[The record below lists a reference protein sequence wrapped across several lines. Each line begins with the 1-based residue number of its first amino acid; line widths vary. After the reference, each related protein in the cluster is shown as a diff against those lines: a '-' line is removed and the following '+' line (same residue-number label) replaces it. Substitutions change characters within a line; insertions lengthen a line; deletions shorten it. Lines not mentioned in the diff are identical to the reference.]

1 MTTDQ
6 TPAASVHGGGETIK
20 ACCAVGYSSD
30 LVSLLSATPTTPAG
44 WTSPVGC
51 LTSSGLP
58 PDSRLVDVASGIGTT
73 ALLAAT
79 EYDVRADGV
88 DLSPANV
95 ALATGAAAARGLAD
109 RATFHLGDAEA
120 LPLAG
125 GGWDAVVC
133 ECALCTFPDK
143 PTAVAEMA
151 RVLRPGGRIGITDMT
166 ADRDRLPPELTTLQ
180 AWIACV
186 ADARTADDYRDLLAG
201 AGLRVLRIEQHQVA
215 LERMVRQIEARL
227 ELLRITARPRLEE
240 AGIDFARVRPV
251 LEAARTAVRDGI
263 LGYVLIIAEK
273 TAEKTGTAGPS
284 GVRA

>member
-1 MTTDQ
+1 MTTEQ
-6 TPAASVHGGGETIK
+6 APAASVHGGGETIK

-30 LVSLLSATPTTPAG
+30 LVSLLLGDSYHPG
-44 WTSPVGC
+44 GLD
-51 LTSSGLP
+51 LTRRLLDQLGLAP
-58 PDSRLVDVASGIGTT
+58 GSRLVDVASGIGTT
-73 ALLAAT
+73 VLLAAS
-79 EYDVRADGV
+79 EYDAQADGV

-95 ALATGAAAARGLAD
+95 TLATGAAAARGLDD
-109 RATFHLGDAEA
+109 RALFHLGDAEA
-120 LPLAG
+120 LPLVD

-143 PTAVAEMA
+143 QTAVAEMA
-151 RVLRPGGRIGITDMT
+151 RVLKPGGRIGITDMT

-201 AGLRVLRIEQHQVA
+201 AGLEVLRIEHHQVA

-227 ELLRITARPRLEE
+227 ELMRITARPRLEE
-240 AGIDFARVRPV
+240 AGVDFARVRPV
-251 LEAARTAVRDGI
+251 LEAARAAVRDGI

-273 TAEKTGTAGPS
+273 TATAEPS
-284 GVRA
+284 GGQA

>member
-1 MTTDQ
+1 MTANR
-6 TPAASVHGGGETIK
+6 TPATSVHGDAETIK

-30 LVSLLSATPTTPAG
+30 LVSLLLGDSYHPG
-44 WTSPVGC
+44 GLD
-51 LTSSGLP
+51 LTRRLLDQLGLAP
-58 PDSRLVDVASGIGTT
+58 GERLLDVASGIGTT

-79 EYDVRADGV
+79 EFDARADGV

-109 RATFHLGDAEA
+109 RVTFQPGDAEA
-120 LPLAG
+120 LPMAD
-125 GGWDAVVC
+125 GGWDAVIC

-143 PTAVAEMA
+143 RVAVAEMA
-151 RVLRPGGRIGITDMT
+151 RVLRPGGRLGITDVT

-186 ADARTADDYRDLLAG
+186 ADARTADDYRDLITG
-201 AGLRVLRIEQHQVA
+201 SGLRVLRVENHQGA

-240 AGIDFARVRPV
+240 AGIDFTRVRPV
-251 LEAARTAVRDGI
+251 LRAARVAISEGI
-263 LGYVLIIAEK
+263 IGYVLIVAEK
-273 TAEKTGTAGPS
+273 ATPTGPS
-284 GVRA
+284 GRQT

>member
-6 TPAASVHGGGETIK
+6 NHAAAVHGGGETIK

-30 LVSLLSATPTTPAG
+30 LVSLLLGDSYHPG
-44 WTSPVGC
+44 GLD
-51 LTSSGLP
+51 LTRRLLDQLGIAP
-58 PDSRLVDVASGIGTT
+58 GSRLVDVASGIGTT

-79 EYDVRADGV
+79 EYGALADGV

-95 ALATGAAAARGLAD
+95 ALATGAAAARGLTDVAS
-109 RATFHLGDAEA
+109 FHLGDAES
-120 LPLAG
+120 LPLAD

-143 PTAVAEMA
+143 QTAVAEMA
-151 RVLRPGGRIGITDMT
+151 RVLKPGGRIGITDMT

-186 ADARTADDYRDLLAG
+186 ADARTADDYRDLLAD
-201 AGLRVLRIEQHQVA
+201 AGLEVLRIEQHQVA

-227 ELLRITARPRLEE
+227 EVLRMTARPRLEA

-251 LEAARTAVRDGI
+251 LGAARTAVRDGV
-263 LGYVLIIAEK
+263 LGYVLIVAEK
-273 TAEKTGTAGPS
+273 AAATAPS
-284 GVRA
+284 GGQA